1 VEPDVTRIEEVI
13 VGLADVRI
21 LTASDN
27 GEHLV
32 IVFES
37 TLERPSC
44 PTCSKSVHLKDR
56 RDLALVDLPY
66 RGRPAQLIWR
76 KRRWR
81 CSDPACSQP
90 TWTEQDERIAF
101 PRHSMLTR
109 AGRWVTYQVGKCARS
124 VNELARELGCH
135 WHTINDAVVAFG
147 EALLDDDSNRIG
159 VVHALGLDEV
169 LFVRLGTWHRK
180 FFTTSIV
187 DVGTGQLLDIVAGR
201 SGKEPKAWLKKR
213 GPEWLSQIRACA
225 LDLSGPY
232 RAVYNAAVPHATIV
246 ADPFHVVK
254 HANSKVDECRR
265 RIQNEVY
272 GHRGHKNDPLYR
284 IRRLLT
290 MAHERLDVNGEAK
303 MIGGLRAGD
312 PRGHVDMT
320 RNAKEAIRE
329 LYTCPDPKLAGEWID
344 ELIRD
349 MAEPTFPPEVRSLG
363 RTLSRWRHEIIAW
376 HETRISNGPTEAAN
390 NLIKR
395 VKRGAFGFTN
405 FRHYRVR
412 ALLYAG
418 KPNWDLLDS
427 VIPR

>member
-1 VEPDVTRIEEVI
+1 METDPTRINEILVGLPDVRV
-13 VGLADVRI
+13 LAAED
-21 LTASDN
+21 D
-27 GEHLV
+27 GEHL
-32 IVFES
+32 
-37 TLERPSC
+37 TLLIETTSERPVC
-44 PTCSKSVHLKDR
+44 PTCSVNAHLKDR
-56 RDLALVDLPY
+56 RDLTLVDLPY
-66 RGRPAQLIWR
+66 RGRASRIIWR

-81 CSDPACSQP
+81 CSDPACGQP
-90 TWTEQDERIAF
+90 SWTEQDERIAF
-101 PRHSMLTR
+101 PRHSTLTR
-109 AGRWVTYQVGKCARS
+109 AGRWVTFQVGKCGRTVAE
-124 VNELARELGCH
+124 VARELGCH

-147 EALLDDDSNRIG
+147 EALLDDDANRIG
-159 VVHALGLDEV
+159 VVHSLGLDEV
-169 LFVRLGTWHRK
+169 LFVRLGQWHRK
-180 FFTTSIV
+180 LFTTSIV
-187 DVGTGQLLDIVAGR
+187 DVDSGQLLDIVAGR

-213 GPEWLSQIRACA
+213 GTEWLSQVTACA

-232 RAVYNAAVPHATIV
+232 RAVYAAAVPHAKIV

-265 RIQNEVY
+265 RIQNEIY
-272 GHRGHKNDPLYR
+272 GHRGHKDDPLYR

-312 PRGHVDMT
+312 PHGHLTMT

-349 MAEPTFPPEVRSLG
+349 MAEPTFPVEVRSLG

-395 VKRGAFGFTN
+395 VKRGAFGFTS
-405 FRHYRVR
+405 FRNYRVR

-418 KPNWDLLDS
+418 KPNWSLLES